1 MGVLGRIHQ
10 SSHSCTSAISSNVN
24 DCGSDRA
31 GLMAGHGVSESD
43 CSQEGWPNKFKYVSH
58 LQANVKT
65 DDYIKKIK

>member
-1 MGVLGRIHQ
+1 
-10 SSHSCTSAISSNVN
+10 
-24 DCGSDRA
+24 
-31 GLMAGHGVSESD
+31 MAGHGVSESD